1 MVPDIEFHVP
11 EVIFVASE
19 LTITESTVVLSHFEK
34 FISDD
39 RESVALVIKFLMG
52 GVFLCPCLLW
62 ISRKEGF
69 KNLRWHIGHYT
80 L

>member
-1 MVPDIEFHVP
+1 MP

-19 LTITESTVVLSHFEK
+19 LTIIESTVVSSQFEK
-34 FISDD
+34 LIRDD
-39 RESVALVIKFLMG
+39 RESVALVIKFLMS

-62 ISRKEGF
+62 ISREEVF
-69 KNLRWHIGHYT
+69 KNLWWNIGHYT

>member
-1 MVPDIEFHVP
+1 MPVP

-19 LTITESTVVLSHFEK
+19 LTIIESNVVLSQFEK
-34 FISDD
+34 LTGDD
-39 RESVALVIKFLMG
+39 RESVALVIKCFTS

-62 ISRKEGF
+62 ISREEGF
-69 KNLRWHIGHYT
+69 NNLQWNIGHYT